1 MQWTF
6 WMAFEVVFRE
16 MLCHCT
22 KLNTCSQQ
30 IVKVGKS
37 CDLCSER
44 QTNCKLKEVAETC
57 DAKRRY
63 GCGDLD
69 IEFAG
74 MGNLFA
80 NFADLKSLHTVAK
93 LFSAF
98 KRLGWPGNG
107 RSTLLIENSR
117 PQGNGR
123 LEQQFTTTNQPT
135 KAQMYKIPKRNSSM
149 LMTQGLCYSPRSFH
163 DVGSPWRDVEFC
175 PRRRHGGRGGRSP
188 RGGAGVRRRH

>member
-6 WMAFEVVFRE
+6 KMAFEVVFRE
-16 MLCHCT
+16 MLFHRT

-57 DAKRRY
+57 EAKRRY

-74 MGNLFA
+74 MGNLFV
-80 NFADLKSLHTVAK
+80 NFPDLKSLHWQSFFPPSK
-93 LFSAF
+93 D
-98 KRLGWPGNG
+98 WDG

-135 KAQMYKIPKRNSSM
+135 KAPMYKIPKRNSSI
-149 LMTQGLCYSPRSFH
+149 LMTEGLC
-163 DVGSPWRDVEFC
+163 
-175 PRRRHGGRGGRSP
+175 
-188 RGGAGVRRRH
+188 

>member
-6 WMAFEVVFRE
+6 RMAFEAVFRE

-44 QTNCKLKEVAETC
+44 QTNCKLKKVAC

-80 NFADLKSLHTVAK
+80 NFADLKSLQWQSFFPPSKDWDGLGMVA
-93 LFSAF
+93 A
-98 KRLGWPGNG
+98 R
-107 RSTLLIENSR
+107 
-117 PQGNGR
+117 
-123 LEQQFTTTNQPT
+123 
-135 KAQMYKIPKRNSSM
+135 
-149 LMTQGLCYSPRSFH
+149 C
-163 DVGSPWRDVEFC
+163 
-175 PRRRHGGRGGRSP
+175 
-188 RGGAGVRRRH
+188 